1 MYQAMSADELARE
14 LGAVTSGNDA
24 RAVVSRAARVAG
36 VPMDRPLQMAEL
48 LRVCEAVAAE
58 GGLVQEIAEMV
69 ASRSLDDSVGNDLPP
84 AA

>member
-24 RAVVSRAARVAG
+24 RSVVSRAARVAG

-48 LRVCEAVAAE
+48 LCVCEAVAAE

>member
-36 VPMDRPLQMAEL
+36 VPMERPLQMAEL